1 MTNSWARCGLER
13 THTVDV
19 ASVEGHIAS
28 QGMVLVY
35 LLCFMFSLEHPI
47 AWPQKPV
54 PYTGHLYKV

>member
-1 MTNSWARCGLER
+1 M
-13 THTVDV
+13 DM